1 MKILVVDDEAMM
13 VESIKIGLVSKGYA
27 VVGVYNARNALDLL
41 SREDHGIDLVITDYL
56 MPITNG
62 LDLLMGIRQVHATLP
77 VLMMTAYAD
86 TTLVIEAL
94 KNGCAGFVEKPFSR
108 DQLIA
113 EIERIEQLILQ
124 NSHDR

>member
-13 VESIKIGLVSKGYA
+13 VESIKIGLISKGYS
-27 VVGVYNARNALDLL
+27 VVGVYNARQALELL
-41 SREDHGIDLVITDYL
+41 SQEDHGFDLIITDYL

-62 LDLLMGIRQVHATLP
+62 IDLLMEIRQVHATLP
-77 VLMMTAYAD
+77 VLIMTAYAD

-113 EIERIEQLILQ
+113 EIKRIEQLLLQ
-124 NSHDR
+124 NAQDR